1 MNLTATI
8 DFLLSE
14 STLEW
19 KNENFFFWICSS
31 LDFYYVWRHSFYF
44 KGIRREFLFNPAV
57 SGLQN
62 LLFSSILKI
71 SEVNFEAVNKKIVD
85 VLI

>member
-19 KNENFFFWICSS
+19 KNENFFLWICSS
-31 LDFYYVWRHSFYF
+31 LDFYYEWRHSFYF
-44 KGIRREFLFNPAV
+44 KGFRKEFLFNLAV

-62 LLFSSILKI
+62 LLFISFLKI
-71 SEVNFEAVNKKIVD
+71 SEVKFEALNKKIID

>member
-19 KNENFFFWICSS
+19 KNENFFLWICSS
-31 LDFYYVWRHSFYF
+31 LDFYYAWRHSFYF
-44 KGIRREFLFNPAV
+44 KGFRKEFLFNLAV

-62 LLFSSILKI
+62 LLFISFLKI
-71 SEVNFEAVNKKIVD
+71 SEVKFEALNKKIID